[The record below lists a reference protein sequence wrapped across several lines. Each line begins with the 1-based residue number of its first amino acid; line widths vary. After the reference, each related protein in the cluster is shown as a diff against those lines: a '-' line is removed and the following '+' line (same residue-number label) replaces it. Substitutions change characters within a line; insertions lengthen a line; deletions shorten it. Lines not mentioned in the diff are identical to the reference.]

1 MYRLLLVIL
10 LWIFLKISIFIMMVV
25 FIGCMNKFILRL
37 EVVILS
43 RSIFEVGVIDEVF
56 WKV

>member
-1 MYRLLLVIL
+1 
-10 LWIFLKISIFIMMVV
+10 MMVV

-56 WKV
+56 